1 MASPYVVDG
10 YLTDGG
16 YVYQPVVTGMTTNWL
31 FQWDNTA
38 ALAWNSTLS
47 ANRTWQGAWDVGSF
61 TLDADETIAIA
72 EGLSNAPA
80 INKSESFAFAEAR
93 ASYVQ
98 KAQAESFAVAEA
110 DNKSFSQYHAEV
122 VAFAE
127 APANTVGKFSSE
139 AFAIAEARTSGIG
152 LNPSEAVAFAE
163 LNAKAFGQHHSETV
177 AIGEAPSLSFGKSLS
192 ESFAFAEAL
201 GKSVSLSKSEAI
213 GFAELGL
220 NSVGFIRNFAETFAV
235 AEAIGKN
242 FGLKKAEAFAMVD
255 AWRRQGDLVI
265 SDMMISGAGD
275 FTMTDFEDFLTYG
288 NVPGYEKWR
297 DFIPGDYEYREAMFR
312 VVLQSKNADRGL
324 LTDLQATVDVP
335 DLIDRGSATITVAA
349 SGIAVTYNRVFHVV
363 PEITLAA
370 RGGQGA
376 NPIAPEFSGSPT
388 KTGFTVKMRDT
399 VTGAF
404 VTGSFTWAAH
414 GY

>member
-1 MASPYVVDG
+1 
-10 YLTDGG
+10 
-16 YVYQPVVTGMTTNWL
+16 
-31 FQWDNTA
+31 
-38 ALAWNSTLS
+38 
-47 ANRTWQGAWDVGSF
+47 
-61 TLDADETIAIA
+61 
-72 EGLSNAPA
+72 
-80 INKSESFAFAEAR
+80 
-93 ASYVQ
+93 
-98 KAQAESFAVAEA
+98 
-110 DNKSFSQYHAEV
+110 
-122 VAFAE
+122 
-127 APANTVGKFSSE
+127 
-139 AFAIAEARTSGIG
+139 
-152 LNPSEAVAFAE
+152 
-163 LNAKAFGQHHSETV
+163 
-177 AIGEAPSLSFGKSLS
+177 
-192 ESFAFAEAL
+192 
-201 GKSVSLSKSEAI
+201 
-213 GFAELGL
+213 
-220 NSVGFIRNFAETFAV
+220 
-235 AEAIGKN
+235 
-242 FGLKKAEAFAMVD
+242 MVD

-275 FTMTDFEDFLTYG
+275 FTMADFEDFLTYG

>member
-1 MASPYVVDG
+1 MASPYVTDG

-31 FQWDNTA
+31 FQWNNTS
-38 ALAWNSTLS
+38 ALAWQDTLS

-61 TLDADETIAIA
+61 TLDADETFVVA
-72 EGLSNAPA
+72 EGLSKAPKVA
-80 INKSESFAFAEAR
+80 LTESFAFAEAR

-98 KAQAESFAVAEA
+98 SAQAESFAIAETTAKSYGQQHGEAFAVAEA
-110 DNKSFSQYHAEV
+110 PSNA
-122 VAFAE
+122 
-127 APANTVGKFSSE
+127 VGKNNSE
-139 AFAIAEARTSGIG
+139 A
-152 LNPSEAVAFAE
+152 
-163 LNAKAFGQHHSETV
+163 
-177 AIGEAPSLSFGKSLS
+177 
-192 ESFAFAEAL
+192 FAFAEARVS
-201 GKSVSLSKSEAI
+201 SVGLNKSETLTVV
-213 GFAELGL
+213 ESCL
-220 NSVGFIRNFAETFAV
+220 NSVGFVREFVETMTV
-235 AEAIGKN
+235 ADTLAN
-242 FGLKKAEAFAMVD
+242 TYGLNKAEAFAMVD

-275 FTMTDFEDFLTYG
+275 MTMADFEDFLKYG

-324 LTDLQATVDVP
+324 LTNLQATVDVP

-349 SGIAVTYNRVFHVV
+349 NGIAVTYNRHFHVV

-370 RGGQGA
+370 RGGSGG
-376 NPIAPEFSGSPT
+376 NPIAPEFYGSPT
-388 KTGFTVKMRDT
+388 TTGFTVRLRDT
-399 VTGAF
+399 VTGVF

>member
-1 MASPYVVDG
+1 MA
-10 YLTDGG
+10 T
-16 YVYQPVVTGMTTNWL
+16 TTNLTQVNGTRYTWGN
-31 FQWDNTA
+31 Q
-38 ALAWNSTLS
+38 ALLWSDSLAGL
-47 ANRTWQGAWDVGSF
+47 RTWDVSY
-61 TLDADETIAIA
+61 ATIAYTMA
-72 EGLSNAPA
+72 AGETLNFLEVLSNRPGL
-80 INKSESFAFAEAR
+80 NKSESFAFVEAR
-93 ASYVQ
+93 TSSIGLNPSEAVAFSELGA
-98 KAQAESFAVAEA
+98 KAVGQSHSETLGFAELPSNRPGVNKSESFAV
-110 DNKSFSQYHAEV
+110 S
-122 VAFAE
+122 
-127 APANTVGKFSSE
+127 
-139 AFAIAEARTSGIG
+139 EARTSGIG